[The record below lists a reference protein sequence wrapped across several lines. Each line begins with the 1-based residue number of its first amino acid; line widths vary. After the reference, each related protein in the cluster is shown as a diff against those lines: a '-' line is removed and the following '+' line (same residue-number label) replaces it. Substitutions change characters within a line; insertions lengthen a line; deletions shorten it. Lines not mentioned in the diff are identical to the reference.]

1 MAAQQGIAKMRAL
14 AELGLAQ
21 GVLAPHE
28 RPHLPTLRRLG
39 FTGSD
44 AQVLQSTRRR
54 APELLAAASSASSI
68 WPATRS
74 DKRRVGE
81 ACVSTCRSRWSTY
94 HSKKKHNKTT
104 HIKYKQ

>member
-54 APELLAAASSASSI
+54 APELLAAASSASSM
-68 WPATRS
+68 WTANAATVSPSADCEDGRRS
-74 DKRRVGE
+74 EEHTSELQSLMRISY
-81 ACVSTCRSRWSTY
+81 A
-94 HSKKKHNKTT
+94 
-104 HIKYKQ
+104 